1 MKYFKLLAAAF
12 VLAGL
17 MCTAAFAEETTTE
30 ADSREVTII
39 IDNEVLNTD
48 VSSIYE
54 PEKGVTLVPFRA
66 IFEAVGAEVEPE
78 YDEDGHTTAVIA
90 TKDDIEVKMV
100 INDTH
105 VTVTKGEK
113 VTTEDMGAAPE
124 IQNKTVIK
132 DGKEITYG
140 YTMIPVR
147 FAAKDFGYTVD
158 WDKETLTVT
167 ITKNKESGE
176 DETETSTE
184 DAEPDETEVSTEET
198 TEPETEVSTVIN
210 KEYSSDGSINTYTG
224 EVSGS
229 SNNQIPNGHGTMVYG
244 ATENTYE
251 GDWVDGKR
259 EGKGTYTFANGSVYD
274 GYWANDKRNTQGD
287 EQGTMTWYTEA
298 EGIKVKDYEYRGEWK
313 DDAINGKGT
322 LTYYESDGVTPKDTK
337 KGIWE
342 NNKLVEETE

>member
-1 MKYFKLLAAAF
+1 MKYFKLLAAAL

-17 MCTAAFAEETTTE
+17 MCTAAFAEETITE
-30 ADSREVTII
+30 ADSREVTIK
-39 IDNEVLNTD
+39 IDDEVLNTD

-78 YDEDGHTTAVIA
+78 HDKDGHTTAVTA

-124 IQNKTVIK
+124 IQN
-132 DGKEITYG
+132 G

-158 WDKETLTVT
+158 WDQETLTVI

-184 DAEPDETEVSTEET
+184 DAESDETEVSTEET
-198 TEPETEVSTVIN
+198 TESGTEVSTVIN
-210 KEYSSDGSINTYTG
+210 KEYSSSDGSINTYTG

-229 SNNQIPNGHGTMVYG
+229 SNNQIPNGNGKMVYG
-244 ATENTYE
+244 ASGSEYDGQWEN
-251 GDWVDGKR
+251 GKR
-259 EGKGTYTFANGSVYD
+259 KGY
-274 GYWANDKRNTQGD
+274 
-287 EQGTMTWYTEA
+287 GTMTWYKIDDSGSPIYDQNGNKIE
-298 EGIKVKDYEYRGEWK
+298 EFEYQGYWDE
-313 DDAINGKGT
+313 DAANGKGT
-322 LTYYESDGVTPKDTK
+322 LFYYDEDGVNIIK
-337 KGIWE
+337 KSYGEWE
-342 NNKLVEETE
+342 NNTLVKELDNN